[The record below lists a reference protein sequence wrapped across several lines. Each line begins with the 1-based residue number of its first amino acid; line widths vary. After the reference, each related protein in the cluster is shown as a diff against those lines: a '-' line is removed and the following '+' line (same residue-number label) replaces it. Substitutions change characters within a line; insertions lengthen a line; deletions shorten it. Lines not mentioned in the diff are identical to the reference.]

1 MRTMFHVIHDRR
13 GATAFEFTLVLF
25 PLLMLIIGIFDVS
38 RYALTWFSV
47 SNLAAEAIRQQ
58 TICYSQL
65 IAMKPLVKTVTCPS
79 DPLSTDQKKIVAPAL
94 FWGDLKLQ
102 TVTTV
107 PTDTTV
113 SQPRVITASVTG
125 FKPVISL
132 IPIPYLSTLTV
143 TVNLPF

>member
-1 MRTMFHVIHDRR
+1 MTMFQLIHDRR
-13 GATAFEFTLVLF
+13 GATAFETILILIPLF
-25 PLLMLIIGIFDVS
+25 MIIFAIFDLS
-38 RYALTWFSV
+38 RYALTWYSV
-47 SNLAAEAIRQQ
+47 SNLADEASRRQ
-58 TICYSQL
+58 TICYSPL
-65 IAMKPLVKTVTCPS
+65 IAGAVKTVACPS

-94 FWGDLKLQ
+94 FWDHMVP

>member
-1 MRTMFHVIHDRR
+1 MFHVIHDRR
-13 GATAFEFTLVLF
+13 GATALEFTLVLF

-94 FWGDLKLQ
+94 FWGDFEVPPI
-102 TVTTV
+102 VTTI
-107 PTDTTV
+107 PTDTTA

-132 IPIPYLSTLTV
+132 IPYPSTLTV
-143 TVNLPF
+143 TANLPF

>member
-1 MRTMFHVIHDRR
+1 MTMFHVIHDRR
-13 GATAFEFTLVLF
+13 GATAFETTLILIPLF
-25 PLLMLIIGIFDVS
+25 MIIFAIFDLS
-38 RYALTWFSV
+38 RYALTWYSV
-47 SNLAAEAIRQQ
+47 SNLADEASRRQM
-58 TICYSQL
+58 ICYSPL
-65 IAMKPLVKTVTCPS
+65 IAGKVKTVACPS
-79 DPLSTDQKKIVAPAL
+79 DPLSTDEKKIVAPAL

>member
-1 MRTMFHVIHDRR
+1 MTMFHVIHDRR
-13 GATAFEFTLVLF
+13 GATAFETTLILIPLF
-25 PLLMLIIGIFDVS
+25 MIIFAIFDLS
-38 RYALTWFSV
+38 RYALTWYSV
-47 SNLAAEAIRQQ
+47 SNLADEASRRQM
-58 TICYSQL
+58 ICYSPL
-65 IAMKPLVKTVTCPS
+65 IAGKVKTVACAS
-79 DPLSTDQKKIVAPAL
+79 DPLSTDEKKIVAPAL